1 MNNNILI
8 IKSKQVY
15 LCFIIEIML
24 VKSSVLPFDGFQQL
38 LLLTVD

>member
-8 IKSKQVY
+8 IKSKQVCF
-15 LCFIIEIML
+15 CFIIEVML
-24 VKSSVLPFDGFQQL
+24 VKSSVLTFDGFQQL